1 MGLTFRAVELHCL
14 KNLLKDLRAS
24 QCLLEEEPHWITT
37 ETPLCLPACTQ
48 LIAKSHR
55 LHLLTNPGMHL
66 PLSTSSTRTR
76 VRDTIVLNSG
86 APQSQLAFASPL
98 CLPFV
103 HFPHGSPGDF
113 LLFKMKIRLRPHCVL
128 ALTLQRF
135 PIGLRIKA
143 EWLNHLEGPL
153 QSSPCLTGKPHLIP
167 LSPVPWAAFVSPQD
181 PCTCPFF
188 YLGSFS
194 LFSYMKHYS
203 VLHTVH
209 CFSAKVGNM
218 SWHCPSP
225 STPSGTCFHRT
236 GVVCN
241 YPATSVASGF
251 MLVSPSRLWA
261 PWMWG
266 PWPIF
271 LTIDS
276 PTPSTGPGHHMQEKK
291 WMNEWT
297 ERK

>member
-37 ETPLCLPACTQ
+37 ETPLCLTPCTQ

-55 LHLLTNPGMHL
+55 LYLLTNPGIHQ

-103 HFPHGSPGDF
+103 HFPHGSLGDF
-113 LLFKMKIRLRPHCVL
+113 LLFKMKIRLRPHCIL

-143 EWLNHLEGPL
+143 KWLNHLEGPL

-167 LSPVPWAAFVSPQD
+167 LSPVPWAVFVSPQD

-188 YLGSFS
+188 YLGSIPFPVEQVERDRVHS
-194 LFSYMKHYS
+194 HREQLGKRKGWRPKALNTSREPMLSYIIGGTTFLKTFWQYWLKLN
-203 VLHTVH
+203 VRRP
-209 CFSAKVGNM
+209 NN
-218 SWHCPSP
+218 
-225 STPSGTCFHRT
+225 STPRCAPNRHAYVSSSQESIRMFT
-236 GVVCN
+236 
-241 YPATSVASGF
+241 AAL
-251 MLVSPSRLWA
+251 LVTALN
-261 PWMWG
+261 
-266 PWPIF
+266 
-271 LTIDS
+271 T
-276 PTPSTGPGHHMQEKK
+276 
-291 WMNEWT
+291 
-297 ERK
+297 